1 MEPLKSS
8 EYGSFPAHVHPA
20 KHGAWRN
27 VLHGMGIAVVALAGI
42 AWWTSRLYTGA
53 HTEIIIQSEFSWD
66 QVRDFAFVARGV

>member
-1 MEPLKSS
+1 
-8 EYGSFPAHVHPA
+8 
-20 KHGAWRN
+20 
-27 VLHGMGIAVVALAGI
+27 MGIAVVALAGI